1 MEHLITVVIILL
13 IALPCYLGLRRIAR
27 IVAGKTK
34 GCGCST
40 NSSSCTCSENTA
52 RAPQA
57 ASQRA
62 HSSAAAALEGAK
74 DQHCQCGSECQ
85 CKQQLSCEQAKQGAQ
100 ERAHKNEAQSDHISF

>member
-40 NSSSCTCSENTA
+40 SSTCTCSDSAVSATD
-52 RAPQA
+52 A
-57 ASQRA
+57 ASSTYH
-62 HSSAAAALEGAK
+62 HSCGASVSDDSK
-74 DQHCQCGSECQ
+74 EQHCQCGSECQ

-100 ERAHKNEAQSDHISF
+100 ENAHKNEVKSDHISF